1 MSFLVALLVDGALAG
16 AVYALIALSFV
27 VVYRTSRMMN
37 FAVGECV
44 MLGSRLAALGV
55 HGLGLGVAGGVAAG
69 CAAMVAVMAAF
80 NAVVLRRLT
89 GRPVIALVM
98 ITIGLGTLIRGAA
111 ALLLGGLP
119 TAIVPAEPS
128 PLALGP
134 VTVAGEK
141 VAAAAIGVAGIAL
154 VSWALDRSR
163 TGIALRAIADD
174 QQSAM
179 AVGIDLPRYVGLAW
193 ALVGVISV
201 VAGTLWTVVAG
212 GGFGVAL
219 VGLKIFPIVII
230 GGLDSIV
237 GAIVGA
243 VLIGVLESLAA
254 GYVDPWLGGGFGTV
268 ASYLVLL
275 GMLLV
280 RPYGLFG
287 RGAVRRV

>member
-80 NAVVLRRLT
+80 NEVVLRRLA

-119 TAIVPAEPS
+119 TAIVPATAS

-134 VTVAGEK
+134 LTVAGEK
-141 VAAAAIGVAGIAL
+141 IAAAAIGVPGIAL
-154 VSWALDRSR
+154 VSWALDHSR

-179 AVGIDLPRYVGLAW
+179 AVGIDLQRYVGLAW

-212 GGFGVAL
+212 GGFGMAL

>member
-80 NAVVLRRLT
+80 NEVVLRRLA

-119 TAIVPAEPS
+119 TAIVPATAS

-134 VTVAGEK
+134 LTVAGEK
-141 VAAAAIGVAGIAL
+141 IAAAAIGVAGIAL
-154 VSWALDRSR
+154 VSWALDHSR

-179 AVGIDLPRYVGLAW
+179 AVGIDLQRYVGLAW

-212 GGFGVAL
+212 GGFGMAL